1 MPSIALTLGPLFFHW
16 PAKRLSDFY
25 RRIADE
31 APVDRVHLG
40 EVVCG
45 KRMPFSDPVW
55 PELIERLERG
65 GKEVVLST
73 LAAPATTRERRA
85 VEELCG
91 DDRLVEIND
100 ITALPA
106 RAGRPF
112 VAGPFLNVYNE
123 TAAQFLIR
131 CGART
136 ICPPVELS
144 LPTIGAIA
152 AACPDAGFEMF
163 AFGRLPLAL
172 SGRCYHARLH
182 GLHKDSCQ
190 FTCERDADGLIVD
203 TLDDRPFLAINGVQT
218 LSAQVQAALFAP
230 AEFASRGIG
239 RLRLS
244 PHNCDMVEVARIYSG
259 LVKGQLGV
267 REAGRLLSGLD
278 LPGTLV
284 DGYVHGR
291 PGAQPANHADDDFGL
306 QQKAGGIRP
315 HG

>member
-1 MPSIALTLGPLFFHW
+1 VALTLGPVFFHW
-16 PAKRLSDFY
+16 PENRLKDFY

-31 APVDRVHLG
+31 APVERVHLG

-55 PELIERLERG
+55 PELIERLEQA

-73 LAAPATTRERRA
+73 LAAPTTSRERRA
-85 VEELCG
+85 VADLCADG
-91 DDRLVEIND
+91 RLVEIND

-106 RAGRPF
+106 RTGRPF
-112 VAGPFLNVYNE
+112 VAGPFLNIYNGA
-123 TAAQFLIR
+123 AAQFLIR
-131 CGART
+131 RGAST

-144 LPTIGAIA
+144 LVHVGAIA
-152 AACPDAGFEMF
+152 QACPETEFELF

-190 FTCERDADGLIVD
+190 FTCEQDPDGLRVD
-203 TLDDRPFLAINGVQT
+203 TLDDQSFLAINGVQT
-218 LSAQVQAALFAP
+218 LSAQVHAVLPDSPEIAA
-230 AEFASRGIG
+230 RKIR

-244 PHNCDMVEVARIYSG
+244 PQTCDMVAVARIYRSLAEG
-259 LVKGQLGV
+259 NQEPD
-267 REAGRLLSGLD
+267 RARALLSDLD

-284 DGYVHGR
+284 DGYAHGR
-291 PGAQPANHADDDFGL
+291 PGAQSLAFT
-306 QQKAGGIRP
+306 
-315 HG
+315 